1 MNNQE
6 IRAALERHWEATVAV
21 ALDLDRAHDIYN
33 DDLIVEFPQ
42 SGERILYNLQVWNQ
56 GLFPSWGH
64 ITYELIYSILI
75 FRRMIHKWLLKPS
88 TRILIELI

>member
-6 IRAALERHWEATVAV
+6 IRAALERHWEATV

-42 SGERILYNLQVWNQ
+42 SGERILYNLQVWNHD
-56 GLFPSWGH
+56 LFPSWGH

-75 FRRMIHKWLLKPS
+75 FRRMIHKWLLKPF